1 MGYIKEKEE
10 KRLAGLS
17 GQNPGTELELTENR
31 QNLGNASTLA
41 APAIPGE
48 YNQYCT
54 IKEKIN

>member
-10 KRLAGLS
+10 KRIA
-17 GQNPGTELELTENR
+17 GQNTGTELELTENR
-31 QNLGNASTLA
+31 QNLANQTNLG
-41 APAIPGE
+41 APSIPGE